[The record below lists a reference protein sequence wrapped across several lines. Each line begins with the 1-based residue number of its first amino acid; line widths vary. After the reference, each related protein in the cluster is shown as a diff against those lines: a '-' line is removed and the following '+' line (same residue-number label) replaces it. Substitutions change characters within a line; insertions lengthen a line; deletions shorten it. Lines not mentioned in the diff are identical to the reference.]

1 MSSPLYLIATIYPAA
16 QHRAEVLTALDT
28 LIAAS
33 QAESGC
39 EMYDLV
45 QGEGEE
51 VWVMMEK
58 WSSKEHWDAHMTTA
72 HVQTMGMLDKAFF
85 TRETE
90 LRFLHP
96 VK

>member
-16 QHRAEVLTALDT
+16 QHRAEVVTALGA

-39 EMYDLV
+39 EVYDLV
-45 QGEGEE
+45 QGEGED

-58 WSSKEHWDAHMTTA
+58 WSSKEHWDAHMTTD
-72 HVQTMGMLDKAFF
+72 HVRTMGMLDKAFF